1 MWQMAG
7 ESPLDSNN
15 IAVFLD
21 YLRVIIIL
29 CWMTGLWLT
38 MGGGVRLYKTFRAQS
53 QPDFTRMK
61 RAGLF
66 RLLAGFGFLA
76 FPFILWPCMMPS
88 YYDGYFGG
96 RHFSA
101 YPVLSPEE
109 FLQQFA
115 AFCWYFG
122 GMALFFGNL
131 ALSRALRNKDD
142 PASVS
147 LKEQAAVC
155 MLSGFLIT
163 SVPFACS
170 SFLGVALW

>member
-1 MWQMAG
+1 MAG
-7 ESPLDSNN
+7 DSPLDTSSYVIVLN
-15 IAVFLD
+15 

-29 CWMTGLWLT
+29 CWIAGFWLT
-38 MGGGVRLYKTFRAQS
+38 LGGGVRLHKAFRCAHGE
-53 QPDFTRMK
+53 PEFAGMK
-61 RAGLF
+61 NKALR
-66 RLLAGFGFLA
+66 RLCIGFGFLA
-76 FPFILWPCMMPS
+76 FPFILWPCMVPS
-88 YYDGYFGG
+88 YSDGYFGG

-101 YPVLSPEE
+101 YPTLSPEE

-122 GMALFFGNL
+122 GVALFFGNL

-155 MLSGFLIT
+155 MLSGLLIT
-163 SVPFACS
+163 AVPFACA
-170 SFLGVALW
+170 SFLGVTLW